1 MPENRTA
8 PAPGADVSAVAARA
22 DAAVPEEHMLE
33 QRG

>member
-1 MPENRTA
+1 MPENRT
-8 PAPGADVSAVAARA
+8 APGADVSAVAARA